1 MTYYTSYQEAME
13 AALNRQ
19 IQEACED
26 KEEFVEN
33 TEETYEMRLLK
44 LEEEEAKKKNKK

>member
-1 MTYYTSYQEAME
+1 MVYYTSYQEAME

-26 KEEFVEN
+26 KEQFVEN

-44 LEEEEAKKKNKK
+44 LEEEAKKKNKK